1 MTATLIKTKKQ
12 GRAAEVPNAGRSTLR
27 ELRTWLDRLATLPPE
42 LASKEL
48 VKLAHHSHPKVRFYA
63 LKNLGRLKDPA
74 LQPFYVSII
83 QADQASEVRREAVA
97 ALGRIRKPPI
107 IPFLLKCL
115 QDHDPAIVGQA
126 IRGLGP
132 FLDQARVHQCIADL
146 GEHPNEMVR
155 ELVAS
160 LNNKKFATQN
170 GRQTEPQ
177 FPQFMQD
184 TTVCGD
190 ALAII
195 ASLPDACI
203 HLTFTSPPYYNARD
217 YTTYKSYAQYL
228 TLLEKIFKQIH
239 RITKEGRFFVLN
251 TSPIIIPRIG
261 RSYASKRY
269 PIPYDLHPR
278 LVTMG
283 WEFIDDIVW
292 VKPEASV
299 KNRNAGFWQ
308 HRKPLAYKTNAR
320 TEMIMVYRKK
330 TDKLIDWNIKQYTDE
345 VVEASRVRGDYETS
359 NIWSIDPCFD
369 KTHSAVFPL
378 ELCRRVIQFYSYQGD
393 LVFDPFAGSGT
404 LGEAA
409 LGLGR
414 HFFLTEKDPIYF
426 QHIQERLSRQARYAP
441 SSSGL
446 NIKHT
451 PLKEEN
457 PSLKIDSDT
466 TARLTR

>member
-1 MTATLIKTKKQ
+1 MTATRTTTKRQ
-12 GRAAEVPNAGRSTLR
+12 GRAAEVPNADPTLR
-27 ELRTWLDRLATLPPE
+27 ELQAWINRSATLQPE

-48 VKLAHHSHPKVRFYA
+48 VKLAHHFHPKVRFYA
-63 LKNLGRLKDPA
+63 VKNLARLKNPELCT
-74 LQPFYVSII
+74 FYRDII
-83 QADQASEVRREAVA
+83 TTDKASEVRREAVA
-97 ALGRIRKPPI
+97 ALGRIRTPAI
-107 IPFLLKCL
+107 IPLLLKCL

-126 IRGLGP
+126 IRGLLP
-132 FLDQARVHQCIADL
+132 FLDQANVHQCILDL

-155 ELVAS
+155 ELVAN
-160 LNNKKFATQN
+160 LNNKKRAT
-170 GRQTEPQ
+170 RSSEETEPR

-190 ALAII
+190 VLKII
-195 ASLPDACI
+195 TPLPDACI

-217 YTTYKSYAQYL
+217 YTTYNSYAQYL
-228 TLLEKIFKQIH
+228 TLLETVFKQVH

-330 TDKLIDWNIKQYTDE
+330 TAKLIDWNIKQYADE

-414 HFFLTEKDPIYF
+414 HFFLTEKDPTYF
-426 QHIQERLSRQARYAP
+426 RHMQKRLSRQASYAP
-441 SSSGL
+441 SSPGL
-446 NIKHT
+446 NT
-451 PLKEEN
+451 ERSPLEEDG
-457 PSLKIDSDT
+457 PSLEIDSN
-466 TARLTR
+466 ASA